1 MGSYDFEAL
10 TVIISSL
17 GSALAGTPDAKF
29 NSCFTGDCNPEKNH
43 QLKKGLQLLD
53 WSITRVC
60 SINCVSLIRVK
71 RLFIEDAGLCTSMA
85 K

>member
-29 NSCFTGDCNPEKNH
+29 NSCFTGDCNPEK
-43 QLKKGLQLLD
+43 KSPIEERATIIGL
-53 WSITRVC
+53 VY
-60 SINCVSLIRVK
+60 NKSLFNK
-71 RLFIEDAGLCTSMA
+71 LCQFNKS
-85 K
+85 